1 MKLLMML
8 FFLSITTWAMTFED
22 AVMKAEKENKKI
34 LVEMVM
40 EFCPFCEQVDKYILS
55 RSEVQMVL
63 NNHFI
68 FVKLDIN
75 KDEIPEHLTSR
86 MTPTFYFL
94 NTKGENILHEMKGA
108 PSKSEFLNQL
118 QYVITLEN

>member
-1 MKLLMML
+1 MKVLMIL
-8 FFLSITTWAMTFED
+8 FFLGITVWAMTFED
-22 AVMKAEKENKKI
+22 AVVKAGKENKKI

-40 EFCPFCEQVDKYILS
+40 EFCPFCEQVDTYILS
-55 RSEVQMVL
+55 KSEVQRVI

-68 FVKLDIN
+68 FLKIDIN
-75 KDEIPEHLTSR
+75 KDDIPEHLTSR

-94 NTKGENILHEMKGA
+94 NVKGENILHEIRGA

-118 QYVITLEN
+118 QHTITLEN